1 MTTGSGPSNWR
12 DTLREYVPRD
22 WVFPIVLAAFVG
34 VLVWSGREIRDFLLP
49 PAGTVTLP
57 SFVGQTLGDAQA
69 EVSRLD
75 LTSSVVAHTISDRY
89 PRGVIVA
96 QRPTA
101 QTPVRQGRQVAFV
114 VSDGIVARQ
123 MPDFRYEAMREVNL
137 GLSRERLTLGKVT
150 YVNRVDIP
158 AGRVVDQDPAPLS
171 NIGEGDVVNL
181 VLSRGGAPTVHVP
194 NFVGT
199 NVDAARAAASAAG
212 VRFGQIVWTPLGP
225 GAPAHGTVVRQN
237 IAPGTAIEPFEPVSI
252 QVSAGP
258 NESGYIVRQV
268 PVLVSVPLVAAK
280 PGQSLFV
287 RLSVHDATGTYDL
300 YRAYAQPGQKL
311 DFMVPAVGT
320 SVVDFYVNEIKVGE
334 TRLGNEPPN
343 AYAAKASPGPDATP

>member
-1 MTTGSGPSNWR
+1 MSSGSGPANWR
-12 DTLREYVPRD
+12 DAMREYVPRD
-22 WVFPIVLAAFVG
+22 WVFPVVLAAFVG

-57 SFVGQTLGDAQA
+57 SFVGQTQGDAQA
-69 EVSRLD
+69 EVRRLN
-75 LTSSVVAHTISDRY
+75 LTSAIVAHTVSDRY

-123 MPDFRYEAMREVNL
+123 MPDLRYEAMREVNL
-137 GLSRERLTLGKVT
+137 GLARERLVLGKVT
-150 YVNRVDIP
+150 YVNRVDVP
-158 AGRVVDQDPAPLS
+158 AGHVVDQDPAPLS
-171 NIGEGDVVNL
+171 NIGEGDSVDLVV
-181 VLSRGGAPTVHVP
+181 SRGGAPTVRVP

-199 NVDAARAAASAAG
+199 DIDAARSAAAAAG
-212 VRFGQIVWTPLGP
+212 VRFGQIVWTPLGS
-225 GAPAHGTVVRQN
+225 GAPAHGTVVRQT

-258 NESGYIVRQV
+258 NESGYLIRQV

-287 RLSVHDATGTYDL
+287 RLSVRDETGTYDL
-300 YRAYAQPGQKL
+300 YRAYAQPGQKTRFH
-311 DFMVPAVGT
+311 DSGRRYVG
-320 SVVDFYVNEIKVGE
+320 S
-334 TRLGNEPPN
+334 RLLRERSEGRR
-343 AYAAKASPGPDATP
+343 DAPRQRAC